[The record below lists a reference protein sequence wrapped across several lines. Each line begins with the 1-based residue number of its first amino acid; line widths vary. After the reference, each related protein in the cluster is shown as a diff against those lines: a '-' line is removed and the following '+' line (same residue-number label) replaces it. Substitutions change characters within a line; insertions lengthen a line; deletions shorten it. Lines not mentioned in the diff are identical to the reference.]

1 MSSQSQTETQTT
13 TSNGEPGVESE
24 VFTEANK
31 RQIGHLRF
39 VGQFLK
45 PYKLVVV
52 GAVIALVVGVA
63 AVLTFGPALRNMV
76 DHGFSADSLESI
88 NVQFISLFGVV
99 IVLALATAIRFAF
112 VSWLGERV
120 VADMRAAV
128 YNHVI
133 SLSPSFFEDN
143 RSGEVSSRLTADTT
157 LIQSV
162 VGSSASI
169 ALRSSFTVVGGTIGL
184 ALTSLKLTG
193 LVVLAVPLV
202 IVPILFLGRRV
213 RDLSRYSQD
222 RVADLG
228 AVVSESFAAT
238 QTIQSFNHESED
250 RQFFRVI
257 VERAFDTA
265 FRRIRMRAAM
275 TFIVIILAIGAI
287 VLVLWVGAGD
297 VIAGQLQAGELA
309 QFVFYSV
316 VVAGAVIGVSE
327 SYGELLRAAG
337 AAGRMM
343 EIVSVVP
350 DIVAPDNP
358 ISLPEQPVGSV
369 SLDDVTF
376 HYPSRPQSA
385 ALHGLSFDVKPGE
398 TVALVGPSGAGKTT
412 VFQLLLRFYNIQGGS
427 ITIDGVD
434 TIKADPADVR
444 GRIGIVP
451 QDTMIFAASVLE
463 NIRYGRPDAS
473 DADIQAAIEAAAVDE
488 FIGDL
493 PQGLDTQLGERGVR
507 LSGGQRQRIAIAR
520 AILRNPPILL
530 LDEATSALDAQSEQ
544 MVQQALERLM
554 ENRTTLVIAH
564 RLATVLKADRILV
577 IDQGHLVA
585 SGSHTELMAQ
595 GGLYARLANL
605 QFGADR
611 LGAGNSETSAALV

>member
-1 MSSQSQTETQTT
+1 
-13 TSNGEPGVESE
+13 V
-24 VFTEANK
+24 VF
-31 RQIGHLRF
+31 G
-39 VGQFLK
+39 
-45 PYKLVVV
+45 
-52 GAVIALVVGVA
+52 ALVALIVAVA

-76 DHGFSADSLESI
+76 DYGFSAEGLESI
-88 NVQFISLFGVV
+88 NNQFFSLFIVV
-99 IVLALATAIRFAF
+99 MVLALATAVRFAF

-120 VADMRAAV
+120 VADMRARV

-133 SLSPSFFEDN
+133 SLSPAFFEEN
-143 RSGEVSSRLTADTT
+143 RSGEIASRLTADTT

-169 ALRSSFTVVGGTIGL
+169 ALRSTFTVIGGTIGL

-193 LVVLAVPLV
+193 LVLLAVPLV

-213 RDLSRYSQD
+213 RNLSRSSQD
-222 RVADLG
+222 RIADLG
-228 AVVSESFAAT
+228 AVVTESFGAT
-238 QTIQSFNHESED
+238 QTIQSFNHEQED
-250 RQFFRVI
+250 RHFFSTI

-275 TFIVIILAIGAI
+275 TFVVIMLAVGAI

-297 VIAGQLQAGELA
+297 VITGQLMAGELA
-309 QFVFYSV
+309 QFVFYAI
-316 VVAGAVIGVSE
+316 VVAGAVIGISE

-337 AAGRMM
+337 AAGRML
-343 EIVSVVP
+343 ELVSVVP
-350 DIVAPDNP
+350 EIAAPANP
-358 ISLPEQPVGSV
+358 TPLPGEPVGSV
-369 SLDDVTF
+369 SFENVTF
-376 HYPSRPQSA
+376 HYPSRPDSA
-385 ALHGLSFDVKPGE
+385 ALHGLTIDIQPGE
-398 TVALVGPSGAGKTT
+398 TVALVGPSGAGKST
-412 VFQLLLRFYNIQGGS
+412 VFQLLQRFYNIQGGRVLV
-427 ITIDGVD
+427 DGVD
-434 TIKADPADVR
+434 TAQADPAEVR
-444 GRIGIVP
+444 QRMGIVP

-463 NIRYGRPDAS
+463 NVRYGRPDAS
-473 DADIQAAIEAAAVDE
+473 EEDIQAAIKAAAVDE
-488 FIGDL
+488 FINDL
-493 PQGLDTQLGERGVR
+493 PHGLQTELGERGVR

-585 SGSHTELMAQ
+585 QGSHAELMEQ
-595 GGLYARLANL
+595 GGLYARLADL
-605 QFGADR
+605 QFGADNR
-611 LGAGNSETSAALV
+611 AQAAASAGLA